1 MTMLVA
7 DTFVETAVRAGVER
21 VCGVIG
27 DSLNP
32 IGEAMRRNGW
42 LRWAHVRHEGVAAF
56 ASGAEAQL
64 TGQRHDARRTGGTRS
79 PSSDQRTVWRHRTRA
94 PVFALASVIASAETG
109 RSSS

>member
-32 IGEAMRRNGW
+32 IAKHATQR
-42 LRWAHVRHEGVAAF
+42 VAALG
-56 ASGAEAQL
+56 S
-64 TGQRHDARRTGGTRS
+64 RS
-79 PSSDQRTVWRHRTRA
+79 P
-94 PVFALASVIASAETG
+94 
-109 RSSS
+109 